1 MLTAPPSA
9 PSRDD
14 QDIPQVVQDELAEFE
29 RRTRAFLDGTEDE
42 ETYKPYRLSYG
53 VYGQRQAGY
62 QMIRVKIPHGRLT
75 SDQLDG
81 LASFSETFCDEGEY
95 PGGGGAGMGHVTT
108 RQDFQFHFIPTVRAP
123 DALRHLASVGL
134 TTREA
139 CYNTVRNITGCP
151 IAGVCGTEAFD
162 VTPYAQAAT
171 ELFLRNP
178 ICQNLPRKFKI
189 SFSGCATDCAFGAM
203 HDIGAVAKLQDG
215 QRGFRIWV
223 GGGLGNSPRAATLL
237 YDFVPVREFYPV
249 MESIIRVFD
258 AEGPRKNRNR
268 ARIKFMFDK
277 MYTADTFRARVEQE
291 VAALPADAWSHRIA
305 ADLDARVQREEES
318 RSDVV
323 PQGGV
328 IALDEVRRGSEYA
341 RWRVTNVSAH
351 RTPGYGVVAIRLV
364 LGDITADQLR
374 LVGQVAR
381 DFSRSEVRTSA
392 GQNLILRD
400 VRLSDLPALYD
411 ALDAHAMARAEAQGI
426 RDIVTCPGADTCNL
440 GITSSR
446 GLGRAVGRWLDDRG
460 FADLPAFAGTT
471 IRASGCPNSCG
482 QHHLATVGFYGNNK
496 NVTDEPVPHYMMLLA
511 GRIDENGARMA
522 QPIMRIPARRV
533 PQALDMLW
541 DRFRTEAIIGQ
552 TFAEWIEVV
561 DKGEVKELLS
571 PLALSEKPSLE
582 EIFDWDQTTVF
593 TGKTGEGE
601 CAAV

>member
-1 MLTAPPSA
+1 MLQAPPAA
-9 PSRDD
+9 PLAEDELPLVI
-14 QDIPQVVQDELAEFE
+14 QEELAEFE

-42 ETYKPYRLSYG
+42 DTYKPYRLSYG

-75 SDQLDG
+75 ADQLDG
-81 LASFSETFCDEGEY
+81 LADFSEKMCDEGEY

-108 RQDFQFHFIPTVRAP
+108 RQDFQFHFIPTERAP
-123 DALRHLASVGL
+123 SALRHLASNGL

-189 SFSGCATDCAFGAM
+189 SFSGCENDCALGAM
-203 HDIGAVAKLQDG
+203 HDIGAVAKIQDG
-215 QRGFRIWV
+215 EQGFRIWV
-223 GGGLGNSPRAATLL
+223 GGGLGNSPRPATLL
-237 YDFVPVREFYPV
+237 YDFITVRDFFPAIEAIV
-249 MESIIRVFD
+249 RVFD

-268 ARIKFMFDK
+268 ARIKFLFDK
-277 MYTADTFRARVEQE
+277 TYTAETFRARIEQE
-291 VAALPADAWSHRIA
+291 VAALPADAWSYRIA
-305 ADLDARVQREEES
+305 AGLESRVQREADA
-318 RSDVV
+318 RSDVQPV
-323 PQGGV
+323 NV
-328 IALDEVRRGSEYA
+328 VASLDELRRGSEYA
-341 RWRVTNVSAH
+341 RWRVTNVGPH
-351 RTPGYGVVAIRLV
+351 RTPGYGVVTVRLV
-364 LGDITADQLR
+364 LGDITADELR
-374 LVGQVAR
+374 VVAQVAR
-381 DFSRSEVRTSA
+381 DFSRAEVRTSV

-400 VRLSDLPALYD
+400 VRLADVPALYD
-411 ALDAHAMARAEAQGI
+411 ALDAHGLARAESQGV

-446 GLGRAVGRWLDDRG
+446 GLGRAIGRWLEERR
-460 FADLPAFAGTT
+460 FSDLPAFAGTT

-511 GRIDENGARMA
+511 GRIDHNGARMA

-541 DRFRTEAIIGQ
+541 DRYRTDALVGE
-552 TFAEWIEVV
+552 TFVEWIEHV
-561 DKGEVKELLS
+561 DKGEVKEMLS
-571 PLALSEKPSLE
+571 PLALSERPTLE

>member
-1 MLTAPPSA
+1 MLQAPPAA
-9 PSRDD
+9 PLAEDELPPII
-14 QDIPQVVQDELAEFE
+14 QEELAEFE
-29 RRTRAFLDGTEDE
+29 RRTRAFLDGSEEEDS
-42 ETYKPYRLSYG
+42 YKPYRLSYG

-81 LASFSETFCDEGEY
+81 LAEFSEKMCDEGEY

-108 RQDFQFHFIPTVRAP
+108 RQDFQFHFIPTARAP
-123 DALRHLASVGL
+123 EALRHLASYGL

-189 SFSGCATDCAFGAM
+189 SFSGCASDCALGAM
-203 HDIGAVAKLQDG
+203 HDIGAVAQVRDG
-215 QRGFRIWV
+215 EHGFKIWV

-237 YDFVPVREFYPV
+237 YEFVPVRDFYPV
-249 MESIIRVFD
+249 IECIVRIFD

-268 ARIKFMFDK
+268 ARIKFLFDK
-277 MYTADTFRARVEQE
+277 TYNAETFRARVEE
-291 VAALPADAWSHRIA
+291 EMLALPADAWSRRIA
-305 ADLDARVQREEES
+305 AELDARVQREADS
-318 RSDVV
+318 RSDVQPLGNV
-323 PQGGV
+323 V
-328 IALDEVRRGSEYA
+328 SLDEVRRGSEYA
-341 RWRVTNVSAH
+341 RWRVTNVGTH
-351 RTPGYGVVAIRLV
+351 RTPGYGVVTVRLV
-364 LGDITADQLR
+364 LGDITADGLR
-374 LVGQVAR
+374 VVAQVAR
-381 DFSRSEVRTSA
+381 DFSRGEARTSV

-400 VRLSDLPALYD
+400 VRLADLPALYD
-411 ALDAHAMARAEAQGI
+411 ALDAHGLARAEASGV
-426 RDIVTCPGADTCNL
+426 RDVVTCPGADTCNL

-446 GLGRAVGRWLDDRG
+446 GLGRAVGRWLDERR

-511 GRIDENGARMA
+511 GRIDENGAKMA

-533 PQALDMLW
+533 PQALDLLW
-541 DRFRTEAIIGQ
+541 DRFRTDALIGE
-552 TFAEWIEVV
+552 TFADWIENV
-561 DKGEVKELLS
+561 DKAEVKELLL
-571 PLALSEKPSLE
+571 PLQLSERPGLE

>member
-9 PSRDD
+9 PTSDG
-14 QDIPQVVQDELAEFE
+14 DIPLVVQEELAEFE
-29 RRTRAFLDGTEDE
+29 RRTRAFLSGDESED
-42 ETYKPYRLSYG
+42 TYKPYRLSYG

-75 SDQLDG
+75 ADQLDA
-81 LASFSETFCDEGEY
+81 LASFSEAFCEPGEY

-108 RQDFQFHFIPTVRAP
+108 RQDMQFHFVPTARVP
-123 DALRHLASVGL
+123 DALRHLAAAGL

-189 SFSGCATDCAFGAM
+189 SFSGCASDCAFGAM
-203 HDIGAVAKLQDG
+203 HDIGAVAQVRDG
-215 QRGFRIWV
+215 ERGFKIWV
-223 GGGLGNSPRAATLL
+223 GGGLGNSPRPAQLL
-237 YDFVPVREFYPV
+237 YEFVPVRDFYPV
-249 MESIIRVFD
+249 MECIVRIFD

-268 ARIKFMFDK
+268 ARIKFLFDK
-277 MYTADTFRARVEQE
+277 TYTAETFRTRVEAE
-291 VAALPADAWSHRIA
+291 LLALPADAWSRRIA
-305 ADLDARVQREEES
+305 AELDERVQREEAS

-323 PQGGV
+323 PQGNV
-328 IALDEVRRGSEYA
+328 ISLGEVRRGSEYA
-341 RWRVTNVSAH
+341 RWRVTNVSPH
-351 RTPGYGVVAIRLV
+351 RIDGYAVVTIRLV
-364 LGDITADQLR
+364 LGDITADELR
-374 LVGQVAR
+374 VVGQVAR

-400 VRLSDLPALYD
+400 VRAQDLPALYD
-411 ALDAHAMARAEAQGI
+411 ALDARGLARAEAQGV

-446 GLGRAVGRWLDDRG
+446 GLGRAIGRWLEERR
-460 FADLPAFAGTT
+460 FSDLPAFAGTT

-496 NVTDEPVPHYMMLLA
+496 NVSDEPTPHYMMLLA
-511 GRIDENGARMA
+511 GRIDESGARMA

-533 PQALDMLW
+533 PQALDLLW
-541 DRFRTEAIIGQ
+541 DRYRTDAIVGE
-552 TFAEWIEVV
+552 TFSEWIENV

-571 PLALSEKPSLE
+571 PLALSERPSLE
-582 EIFDWDQTTVF
+582 EIFDWDQTAVF